1 MKSRSALPGRPSQ
14 GRSWRPVPDRQV
26 PPTAPHKKGG
36 QFGGK
41 SDPNETPPPSSL
53 LGGTSLVAG
62 VRCSFRGKDAGST
75 GSRPLSVRPRTQ
87 HRGEQRGPAAQP
99 YVSPSPPTRSA
110 GTSTSP
116 GGVRSSQG
124 TVSAV
129 SERAPSSGIRPHA
142 GRASSTGCRRTP
154 P

>member
-14 GRSWRPVPDRQV
+14 GRSWRPVPRPQV

-62 VRCSFRGKDAGST
+62 VRCSFRGKDAGSADSSAIGAT
-75 GSRPLSVRPRTQ
+75 EDAASGRAARPGGT
-87 HRGEQRGPAAQP
+87 A
-99 YVSPSPPTRSA
+99 YVSPSP
-110 GTSTSP
+110 
-116 GGVRSSQG
+116 
-124 TVSAV
+124 
-129 SERAPSSGIRPHA
+129 
-142 GRASSTGCRRTP
+142 
-154 P
+154 